1 MREGDRKPETLSGS
15 SLQALRK
22 KVLQMK
28 RIAWMTGLLVCLF
41 SAAVVGVPPASAAD
55 APGVVVGRVYYIEGD
70 LLRYVPEENDWVAV
84 VKDAPFGTED
94 TLFSGSR
101 GMGELI
107 APNGTW
113 IRVGNST
120 QIQFIALNTDL
131 SEMDVAAGVAR
142 FYNKGSDT
150 VIKATSPFGFV

>member
-1 MREGDRKPETLSGS
+1 MN
-15 SLQALRK
+15 
-22 KVLQMK
+22 
-28 RIAWMTGLLVCLF
+28 RIAWMIGLMVSLF
-41 SAAVVGVPPASAAD
+41 SVAVMEVPPSLAADASAAVVG
-55 APGVVVGRVYYIEGD
+55 RVYHIEGD

-84 VKDAPFGTED
+84 VRDAPFGTED

-101 GMGELI
+101 GMAELV

-120 QIQFIALNTDL
+120 QIQFIALARNL
-131 SEMDVAAGVAR
+131 SEMDVAAGIAR

-150 VIKATSPFGFV
+150 VIKATSPFGYVMADPGRSLRLLRG

>member
-1 MREGDRKPETLSGS
+1 
-15 SLQALRK
+15 
-22 KVLQMK
+22 MK
-28 RIAWMTGLLVCLF
+28 RIAWMMGLLVSLF
-41 SAAVVGVPPASAAD
+41 SAAVMGVPPSSAAD
-55 APGVVVGRVYYIEGD
+55 APAVVVGRVYHIEGD

-84 VKDAPFGTED
+84 VKDAPFGRED

-120 QIQFIALNTDL
+120 
-131 SEMDVAAGVAR
+131 
-142 FYNKGSDT
+142 
-150 VIKATSPFGFV
+150 